1 MKKRMLYPMLGT
13 ALGAGAI
20 IGSMLVRYFTTNLHP
35 SVSHFMTYEV
45 VAHFYFYVYM
55 GGGTT
60 VVLMF
65 SGFFIGK
72 LQDGLID
79 KNRQLDLANQD
90 LNELLHLHAESEEKY
105 RQAIDQASDAILF
118 VEIETAQILDANAKA
133 TELTGYSHVQ
143 LCQRKI
149 WDLYLQEDIE
159 KAQRLFNRTKA
170 TGEIGRE
177 DLRFIHQ
184 DGKQIDIEVS
194 ANIISYNKNPAG
206 GGKPF
211 GWEDRPHANPA
222 HSAYKV
228 IQQICRDVRERKFL
242 ERQLRHADKLASIG
256 RFASG
261 IAHEV
266 GNPLGSISA
275 YAQILLMGGES
286 ETERREYLQAINS
299 ESKRIGELL
308 KHLLDFSRPT
318 ADNIEWVDVNCVI
331 DQALKLV
338 SAQERFK
345 AIQLTKQLDTPS
357 PQVRIVSDQLKQ
369 VLINLFLNA
378 ADAMPDG
385 GRLTVK
391 SDTDSQFV
399 FISVTDTGTG
409 IKPEDRERLF
419 DPFFTTKP
427 EGIGLGLVISAR
439 LVEKYGGVIEVHS
452 DEEVG
457 STFTVL
463 LPLSLEALGID
474 ASHIEIKPEDQSI
487 WSIEYPNVRN
497 LKALPLSGSTEGDYE
512 NNS

>member
-1 MKKRMLYPMLGT
+1 M
-13 ALGAGAI
+13 
-20 IGSMLVRYFTTNLHP
+20 
-35 SVSHFMTYEV
+35 
-45 VAHFYFYVYM
+45 
-55 GGGTT
+55 
-60 VVLMF
+60 
-65 SGFFIGK
+65 
-72 LQDGLID
+72 
-79 KNRQLDLANQD
+79 
-90 LNELLHLHAESEEKY
+90 
-105 RQAIDQASDAILF
+105 
-118 VEIETAQILDANAKA
+118 
-133 TELTGYSHVQ
+133 
-143 LCQRKI
+143 
-149 WDLYLQEDIE
+149 
-159 KAQRLFNRTKA
+159 
-170 TGEIGRE
+170 
-177 DLRFIHQ
+177 
-184 DGKQIDIEVS
+184 
-194 ANIISYNKNPAG
+194 
-206 GGKPF
+206 
-211 GWEDRPHANPA
+211 
-222 HSAYKV
+222 
-228 IQQICRDVRERKFL
+228 RERKFL

-345 AIQLTKQLDTPS
+345 TIQLTKQLDTPS